1 MQIIDIDKDLYQWSD
16 FELFDIHQQSFWVF
30 DLEATGLNFNVE
42 RVTQFGGVAIEQGV
56 PQDSTSFC
64 HLVKPDRVIPDFVQ
78 EMTGITN
85 SMVHHAPSFSEV
97 FPSFVERA
105 GPRIWVTQAGYEF
118 DCPIL
123 LQECQRL
130 GIAFPQATILDTKAL
145 FALIHPDHDDIFNTN
160 FLVHFYGI
168 DTTDLPRH
176 DALGDARLI
185 ARIFQAQL
193 GELQDRGLSEI
204 VVNEPVS
211 IRKSFPDLTPSLNW
225 DCSYIKDGRI

>member
-1 MQIIDIDKDLYQWSD
+1 MQIIDIDKEFYQWSD
-16 FELFDIHQQSFWVF
+16 FELFDIHRQSFWVF
-30 DLEATGLNFNVE
+30 DLEATGLDFNVE

-64 HLVKPDRVIPDFVQ
+64 HLVKPNRVISDSVQ

-85 SMVHHAPSFSEV
+85 NMVHYAPSFSEV
-97 FPSFVERA
+97 FPSFVEQA

-123 LQECQRL
+123 LQECQMH
-130 GIAFPQATILDTKAL
+130 GIAFPQVTMLDTKAL
-145 FALIHPDHDDIFNTN
+145 FTLLYPDHDDIFNTN

-168 DTTDLPRH
+168 DTRDLPRH
-176 DALGDARLI
+176 DALGDACLI

-193 GELQDRGLSEI
+193 IELQDRGLNEI

-211 IRKSFPDLTPSLNW
+211 IRKSLPDLTPPLNW
-225 DCSYIKDGRI
+225 ACSYGKDGRI